1 MLYLDSRF
9 GRESEKGRGERAM
22 VCGRNQEEERS
33 RTERE
38 PFAGGGAIAVPRSSS
53 SVMGCMIYVVD
64 VPVVVVV
71 VVRPFSTAAASFHVR
86 LQRGGHEARS
96 ELATGSDSMNEESRR
111 GLRLGRR
118 KTEVKGALLLAARRF
133 ANRRETSRPV
143 IVAYVIDTIVRLR
156 TTTRSRATLPP
167 FRDLCTPAD
176 DPCNSN
182 DSKPRRYP
190 RSSYASKRFYEL
202 TIILRI
208 ISGRSS
214 SLPFYYIRK
223 RDDDRNAL

>member
-156 TTTRSRATLPP
+156 TTTRSGGLPP

-182 DSKPRRYP
+182 DSTPLSPFFLRL
-190 RSSYASKRFYEL
+190 E
-202 TIILRI
+202 TILRAYDYFAYSIGQILLPSI
-208 ISGRSS
+208 ISERGTMIETR
-214 SLPFYYIRK
+214 YRV
-223 RDDDRNAL
+223 NG

>member
-156 TTTRSRATLPP
+156 TTTRSRATLPLSVIYAHLLTILAT
-167 FRDLCTPAD
+167 RTI
-176 DPCNSN
+176 PC
-182 DSKPRRYP
+182 RYP

-208 ISGRSS
+208 LSGRSS

>member
-1 MLYLDSRF
+1 
-9 GRESEKGRGERAM
+9 M

-71 VVRPFSTAAASFHVR
+71 VVRPFSTAASFHVR

-156 TTTRSRATLPP
+156 TTTRSGGLPP

-208 ISGRSS
+208 LSGRSS
-214 SLPFYYIRK
+214 SLSFYYIRK

>member
-1 MLYLDSRF
+1 MLYLDSR
-9 GRESEKGRGERAM
+9 ESEKGKGERAM

-71 VVRPFSTAAASFHVR
+71 VVRPFSTVAASFHVR

-182 DSKPRRYP
+182 DSTPLSPFFLRL
-190 RSSYASKRFYEL
+190 E
-202 TIILRI
+202 TILRAYDYFAYSIGQILLPSI
-208 ISGRSS
+208 ISERGTMIETR
-214 SLPFYYIRK
+214 YRV
-223 RDDDRNAL
+223 NG

>member
-1 MLYLDSRF
+1 
-9 GRESEKGRGERAM
+9 M

-182 DSKPRRYP
+182 DSTPLSPFFLRL
-190 RSSYASKRFYEL
+190 E
-202 TIILRI
+202 TILRAYDYFAYSIGQILLPSI
-208 ISGRSS
+208 ISERGTMIETR
-214 SLPFYYIRK
+214 YRV
-223 RDDDRNAL
+223 NG

>member
-1 MLYLDSRF
+1 
-9 GRESEKGRGERAM
+9 M

-182 DSKPRRYP
+182 DSMPLSPFFLRL
-190 RSSYASKRFYEL
+190 E
-202 TIILRI
+202 TILRAYDYFAYSIGQILLPSI
-208 ISGRSS
+208 ISERGTMIETR
-214 SLPFYYIRK
+214 YRV
-223 RDDDRNAL
+223 NG